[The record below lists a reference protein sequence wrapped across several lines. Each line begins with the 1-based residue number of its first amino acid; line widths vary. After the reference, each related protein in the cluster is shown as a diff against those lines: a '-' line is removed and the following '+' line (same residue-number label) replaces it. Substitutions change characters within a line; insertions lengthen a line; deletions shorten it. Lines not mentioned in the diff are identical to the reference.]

1 MSLGTDS
8 KRARSCRTW
17 CRSEAHVSGTS
28 PAGTSP
34 AGTSPAGT
42 SPAGTCLRA
51 WAALGRRAGPAS
63 AGAAGPFPCPMS
75 SW

>member
-8 KRARSCRTW
+8 KIARSCRTW
-17 CRSEAHVSGTS
+17 CRSEAHFS
-28 PAGTSP
+28 GTSP

-75 SW
+75 S